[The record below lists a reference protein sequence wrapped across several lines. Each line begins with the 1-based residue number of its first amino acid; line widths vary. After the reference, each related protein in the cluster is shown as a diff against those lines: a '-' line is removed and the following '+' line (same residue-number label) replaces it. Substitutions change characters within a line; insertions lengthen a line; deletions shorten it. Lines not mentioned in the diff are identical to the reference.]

1 MIYLLLVVACAIGAY
16 LLFRDT
22 MNRIQYLQSVRLYWI
37 TRDNGVAGTK
47 VITRAFM
54 RQTAPPWWRG
64 SGIQIR
70 AGKYTFQVGVLTSK
84 ANSLLEQ
91 VDGRELDD
99 DAKEIRSWGRRNVKS
114 GDQSLV
120 HPQG

>member
-1 MIYLLLVVACAIGAY
+1 MFWLVIAAVVAIGAY

-37 TRDNGVAGTK
+37 TRDNGVLGTR
-47 VITRAFM
+47 VLTRAFM

-70 AGKYTFQVGVLTSK
+70 AGKYTFQVGILTSR
-84 ANSLLEQ
+84 ASSLLEQ
-91 VDGRELDD
+91 VDGRDMDVVTAEL
-99 DAKEIRSWGRRNVKS
+99 RNWGKN
-114 GDQSLV
+114 G
-120 HPQG
+120 